1 MNTQLKRRITFALS
15 MGVVTTGIISFTIIA
30 LNLGFSDK
38 FLRLWLRSW
47 GTAYAIVI
55 PVILLIGPRVQGLI
69 DRLIPL
75 ESRSPSVLSSVL
87 PVAALGIGLLF
98 AGFASHAAAP
108 FHDTQVPGFHRTK
121 VGAFEVTALLDGTTT
136 FQPQWLKAEPATL
149 QPLAAKQF
157 QPADKLAG
165 TVAAFLV
172 NTGKQL
178 ILVDTGAGGFWG
190 GNGMGHLTQS
200 LRASGYRPEQVDIVL
215 LTHLHADHVAGLR
228 NADGKRKFPNA
239 TVSMLQADSDFW
251 LSKEIAAKAPP
262 EAKEFFDLAQA
273 SAKPYQAA
281 GKWKPIA
288 PGEEIVPGV
297 RSRPIVGHTPGHT
310 GYEITSNGQ
319 SLLIVGDAVHA
330 AQIQLERPDIG
341 VAFDI
346 DGAAAD
352 KSRAELFDEV
362 ARTGQLIGGQHLP
375 FPSLGRLRNEGTGY
389 VWVTLPVSRSP

>member
-1 MNTQLKRRITFALS
+1 MRNRS
-15 MGVVTTGIISFTIIA
+15 
-30 LNLGFSDK
+30 LG
-38 FLRLWLRSW
+38 
-47 GTAYAIVI
+47 
-55 PVILLIGPRVQGLI
+55 
-69 DRLIPL
+69 
-75 ESRSPSVLSSVL
+75 VLSLVL
-87 PVAALGIGLLF
+87 TAAALGFGML
-98 AGFASHAAAP
+98 AGAASYAAAP
-108 FHDTQVPGFHRTK
+108 FHETQVPGFYRTK
-121 VGAFEVTALLDGTTT
+121 VGAFEVTALLDATST
-136 FQPQWLKAEPATL
+136 FDLHWLKAEPATL

-157 QPADKLAG
+157 QPADKIAG
-165 TVAAFLV
+165 TVSAFLI
-172 NTGKQL
+172 NTGRQL

-190 GNGMGHLTQS
+190 GEAFGYLTRN

-215 LTHLHADHVAGLR
+215 LTHLHADHVGGLR

-310 GYEITSNGQ
+310 GYEVTSNGQ
-319 SLLIVGDAVHA
+319 SLLIVGDAVHV

-341 VAFDI
+341 VVFDL
-346 DGAAAD
+346 DGTAAD

-362 ARTGQLIGGQHLP
+362 ARRGQLIGGPHLP
-375 FPSLGRLRNEGTGY
+375 FPSLGRLRREVASY
-389 VWVTLPVSRSP
+389 LWIPLPFSRSP

>member
-1 MNTQLKRRITFALS
+1 MKKLF
-15 MGVVTTGIISFTIIA
+15 
-30 LNLGFSDK
+30 
-38 FLRLWLRSW
+38 
-47 GTAYAIVI
+47 
-55 PVILLIGPRVQGLI
+55 
-69 DRLIPL
+69 
-75 ESRSPSVLSSVL
+75 
-87 PVAALGIGLLF
+87 ALGIGLLF
-98 AGFASHAAAP
+98 AAVASQAAAP
-108 FHDTQVPGFHRTK
+108 FHETQVPGFYRTK
-121 VGAFEVTALLDGTTT
+121 VGAFEVTALLDGTTI
-136 FQPQWLKAEPATL
+136 FDPHWLKAEPATL

-190 GNGMGHLTQS
+190 GKAMGHLTQS

-251 LSKEIAAKAPP
+251 LSKEIAGKAPP
-262 EAKEFFDLAQA
+262 EAKEFFDIAQA

-288 PGEEIVPGV
+288 PGEEIVTGV

-310 GYEITSNGQ
+310 GYEFTSNGQ
-319 SLLIVGDAVHA
+319 SLLIVGDAAHV
-330 AQIQLERPDIG
+330 AQVQLERPDIG
-341 VAFDI
+341 VVFDI

-352 KSRAELFDEV
+352 KSRAALFDEV
-362 ARTGQLIGGQHLP
+362 ARAGQLVGGQHLP
-375 FPSLGRLRNEGTGY
+375 FPSLGRLRREGTGY
-389 VWVTLPVSRSP
+389 VWVPLPFSRSP

>member
-1 MNTQLKRRITFALS
+1 MKTKLF
-15 MGVVTTGIISFTIIA
+15 
-30 LNLGFSDK
+30 
-38 FLRLWLRSW
+38 
-47 GTAYAIVI
+47 
-55 PVILLIGPRVQGLI
+55 
-69 DRLIPL
+69 
-75 ESRSPSVLSSVL
+75 
-87 PVAALGIGLLF
+87 GLLF
-98 AGFASHAAAP
+98 SVLLLLECMASYAAAP
-108 FHDTQVPGFHRTK
+108 FHETQVPGFYRTK
-121 VGAFEVTALLDGTTT
+121 VGAFEVTALLDGTST
-136 FQPQWLKAEPATL
+136 FEAQWLKAEPNTL

-172 NTGKQL
+172 NTGKQV
-178 ILVDTGAGGFWG
+178 ILVDTGTGGFWG
-190 GNGMGHLTQS
+190 GKAMGHLAQN
-200 LRASGYRPEQVDIVL
+200 LRAAGYRPQQVDIVL

-251 LSKEIAAKAPP
+251 LSKEIASKAPA

-288 PGEEIVPGV
+288 PGEEIAPGV

-310 GYEITSNGQ
+310 GYEFTSNGQ

-330 AQIQLERPDIG
+330 AQVQLERPDIG
-341 VAFDI
+341 VVFDL

-352 KSRAELFDEV
+352 KSRAALFDEV
-362 ARTGQLIGGQHLP
+362 ARTGQLVGGQHLP
-375 FPSLGRLRNEGTGY
+375 FPSLGRLRKQGAGY
-389 VWVTLPVSRSP
+389 VWVPLPFSRSP

>member
-1 MNTQLKRRITFALS
+1 MKKWL
-15 MGVVTTGIISFTIIA
+15 GVVFVMFFAAVAS
-30 LNLGFSDK
+30 
-38 FLRLWLRSW
+38 
-47 GTAYAIVI
+47 YA
-55 PVILLIGPRVQGLI
+55 GA
-69 DRLIPL
+69 PL
-75 ESRSPSVLSSVL
+75 
-87 PVAALGIGLLF
+87 
-98 AGFASHAAAP
+98 
-108 FHDTQVPGFHRTK
+108 HDTQVPGFHRTK
-121 VGAFEVTALLDGTTT
+121 VGAFEVTALLDATST
-136 FQPQWLKAEPATL
+136 FEAQWLKAEPATL

-157 QPADKLAG
+157 QSADKLTG
-165 TVAAFLV
+165 TVSAFLV

-190 GNGMGHLTQS
+190 GKAMGHLTEN

-228 NADGKRKFPNA
+228 NADAKRKFPKA

-251 LSKEIAAKAPP
+251 LSREIAAKAPA

-273 SAKPYQAA
+273 SARPYQAA

-288 PGEEIVPGV
+288 PGAQIVPGV

-310 GYEITSNGQ
+310 GYEFTSNGQ
-319 SLLIVGDAVHA
+319 SLLIVGDTVHV

-341 VAFDI
+341 VAFDL

-352 KSRAELFDEV
+352 KSRAALFDEA

-375 FPSLGRLRNEGTGY
+375 FPSLGRLRKEGTGY
-389 VWVTLPVSRSP
+389 VWVPLPFSRLP

>member
-1 MNTQLKRRITFALS
+1 MKTK
-15 MGVVTTGIISFTIIA
+15 
-30 LNLGFSDK
+30 
-38 FLRLWLRSW
+38 
-47 GTAYAIVI
+47 
-55 PVILLIGPRVQGLI
+55 
-69 DRLIPL
+69 
-75 ESRSPSVLSSVL
+75 
-87 PVAALGIGLLF
+87 LLF
-98 AGFASHAAAP
+98 VLGMLFASLVSYAAAP
-108 FHDTQVPGFHRTK
+108 LRDTQVPGFYRTK
-121 VGAFEVTALLDGTTT
+121 VGALEVTALLDGTTT
-136 FQPQWLKAEPATL
+136 FEAQWLKAEPAIL

-178 ILVDTGAGGFWG
+178 ILVDTGTGGFWG
-190 GNGMGHLTQS
+190 GKGMGHLTQS

-251 LSKEIAAKAPP
+251 LSKEIASKAPP

-288 PGEEIVPGV
+288 PGGEIVTGV

-310 GYEITSNGQ
+310 GFEFTSNGE
-319 SLLIVGDAVHA
+319 SLLIVGDAVHV

-341 VAFDI
+341 VVFDL
-346 DGAAAD
+346 DGPTAD
-352 KSRAELFDEV
+352 KSRAALFDDV
-362 ARTGQLIGGQHLP
+362 ARAGQLVGGQHLP
-375 FPSLGRLRNEGTGY
+375 FPSLGRLRKEGTGY
-389 VWVTLPVSRSP
+389 VWVPLPFSRAP

>member
-1 MNTQLKRRITFALS
+1 MKNKLLLSMLSAAALS
-15 MGVVTTGIISFTIIA
+15 V
-30 LNLGFSDK
+30 
-38 FLRLWLRSW
+38 
-47 GTAYAIVI
+47 
-55 PVILLIGPRVQGLI
+55 
-69 DRLIPL
+69 
-75 ESRSPSVLSSVL
+75 
-87 PVAALGIGLLF
+87 GLLF
-98 AGFASHAAAP
+98 TDAASQAAAP

-136 FQPQWLKAEPATL
+136 FEAQWLKAEPATL
-149 QPLAAKQF
+149 QPLAAKHL

-178 ILVDTGAGGFWG
+178 ILVDTGTGGFWG
-190 GNGMGHLTQS
+190 GKGMGHLTQS

-251 LSKEIAAKAPP
+251 LSKEIADKAPP

-288 PGEEIVPGV
+288 PGAQIVPGV
-297 RSRPIVGHTPGHT
+297 RSRPIIGHTPGHT
-310 GYEITSNGQ
+310 GYEFTSNGQ
-319 SLLIVGDAVHA
+319 SLLIIGDTVHV

-341 VAFDI
+341 VVFDL
-346 DGAAAD
+346 DGPVSD
-352 KSRAELFDEV
+352 KSRAELFDEA

-375 FPSLGRLRNEGTGY
+375 FPSLGRLRKEGTGY
-389 VWVTLPVSRSP
+389 VWVPLPFSRSP

>member
-1 MNTQLKRRITFALS
+1 MKNKLLGIFAL
-15 MGVVTTGIISFTIIA
+15 G
-30 LNLGFSDK
+30 LGM
-38 FLRLWLRSW
+38 
-47 GTAYAIVI
+47 
-55 PVILLIGPRVQGLI
+55 
-69 DRLIPL
+69 
-75 ESRSPSVLSSVL
+75 
-87 PVAALGIGLLF
+87 LF
-98 AGFASHAAAP
+98 AAVAGYAAAP
-108 FHDTQVPGFHRTK
+108 FHETQVPGFYRTK
-121 VGAFEVTALLDGTTT
+121 VGAFEVTALLDGTST
-136 FQPQWLKAEPATL
+136 FDAHWLKAEPATL

-157 QPADKLAG
+157 QPADKLTG

-190 GNGMGHLTQS
+190 GKALGHVAQN
-200 LRASGYRPEQVDIVL
+200 LRASGYRAEQVDIVL

-251 LSKEIAAKAPP
+251 LSKEIAGKAPP

-297 RSRPIVGHTPGHT
+297 RSRPIAGHTPGHT
-310 GYEITSNGQ
+310 GYEFTSNGQ
-319 SLLIVGDAVHA
+319 SLLIVGDAVHV
-330 AQIQLERPDIG
+330 AQVQLERPDIG
-341 VAFDI
+341 VVFDL

-352 KSRAELFDEV
+352 NSRAALFDEV
-362 ARTGQLIGGQHLP
+362 ARTGQLVGGQHLP
-375 FPSLGRLRNEGTGY
+375 FPSLGRLRKEGAGY
-389 VWVTLPVSRSP
+389 AWVPLPF